1 MFHSAGRY
9 FYHLCQLA
17 HCRPCEYR
25 FPKCENRENGLWAQP
40 MKGNLSSFYMIC
52 LNRRTI
58 ETGDCPK
65 DKEWNEYTYVYKGQC
80 VHRDAIP
87 SEYNSFGYLPSCNG
101 KTDGNYQY
109 LQRCDAYY
117 KCEDGVASAVK
128 CPNGTV
134 FDAIKRSCENEGSC
148 PSVP

>member
-1 MFHSAGRY
+1 MN
-9 FYHLCQLA
+9 
-17 HCRPCEYR
+17 RPT
-25 FPKCENRENGLWAQP
+25 FTKVNVFIAML
-40 MKGNLSSFYMIC
+40 
-52 LNRRTI
+52 
-58 ETGDCPK
+58 
-65 DKEWNEYTYVYKGQC
+65 
-80 VHRDAIP
+80 
-87 SEYNSFGYLPSCNG
+87 YLPNIIPLVICHHAME